1 MTQEF
6 LRKKFKEFLQKY
18 GAYELYVKE
27 IGCPFELKMVYPDS
41 IIIYVEVTIENV
53 LFWGKLSDLW
63 KEKYFALESSKE
75 YQQKEEEETET
86 HMKLILEHLKEG
98 KSITPLD
105 ALKMFGCLRLSGR
118 IFDLR
123 KAGYNINT
131 EIVYNGKKKYAEYT
145 LITQ

>member
-41 IIIYVEVTIENV
+41 IFIYVDVTLDNV
-53 LFWGKLSDLW
+53 LFWEKLGNLW

-75 YQQKEEEETET
+75 YQQIEEEETET
-86 HMKLILEHLKEG
+86 HMRLILEHLKRGE
-98 KSITPLD
+98 ILTPLI
-105 ALKMFGCLRLSGR
+105 ALQKYGCLRLSGR

-123 KAGYNINT
+123 EAGYNIMT
-131 EIVYNGKKKYAEYT
+131 DMIQDGKKRYANYI
-145 LITQ
+145 LITY